1 MDKSLLVKLFGFSA
15 TLIHGD
21 TLVLDRW
28 RWLKRRLPVTRNG
41 EKLIDIGCGTGSFSL
56 GAARRG
62 YESLGLSWDTHNQTT
77 AALRAKLLHLHS
89 ASFEV
94 QDVRYL
100 SERRD
105 LFDRYDVAICF
116 ENIEHIT
123 DDRKLLTDIAN
134 CLKPG
139 GRVLLTTPY
148 LYYRPISAADLGP
161 FSKIEDGGHVR
172 RGYTKTMLE
181 ELCQS
186 SGLVP
191 EHISYC
197 SGFLSQKITSLL
209 RALSRIHPLVGWTL
223 ILPLRVLPLLFDV
236 LITAV
241 TRWTSFSICLE
252 AYKPRFPRTAG
263 QTRSQA
269 IISPEQSPTRG

>member
-1 MDKSLLVKLFGFSA
+1 MDRSLLVRLFGFPA

-28 RWLKRRLPVTRNG
+28 RWLKRRLPVTNNG

-62 YESLGLSWDTHNQTT
+62 YESLGLSWDVRNQTT
-77 AALRAKLLHLHS
+77 AALRAKLLKLHL

-94 QDVRYL
+94 QDVRRL
-100 SERRD
+100 GERKD
-105 LFDRYDVAICF
+105 LFDSYDVAICF
-116 ENIEHIT
+116 ENIEHIL
-123 DDRKLLTDIAN
+123 DDRKLLTDIKN

-139 GRVLLTTPY
+139 GRALLSTPY

-172 RGYTKTMLE
+172 RGYTKAMLE
-181 ELCQS
+181 ELCES
-186 SGLVP
+186 SGLVA
-191 EHISYC
+191 EQISFC
-197 SGFLSQKITSLL
+197 SGFLSQKITSLM
-209 RALSRIHPLVGWTL
+209 RALGRIHPLLGWIT
-223 ILPLRVLPLLFDV
+223 ILPLRVLPPLFDAP
-236 LITAV
+236 ITAT

-252 AYKPRFPRTAG
+252 AYKPRFPGTAD
-263 QTRSQA
+263 
-269 IISPEQSPTRG
+269 

>member
-1 MDKSLLVKLFGFSA
+1 MDKSLLVKLFGFPA

-28 RWLKRRLPVTRNG
+28 RWLKRRLPVTNNG

-62 YESLGLSWDTHNQTT
+62 YETLGLSWDTRNQTT
-77 AALRAKLLHLHS
+77 AALRAKLLNLHS

-94 QDVRYL
+94 QDVRHL

-105 LFDRYDVAICF
+105 LFDSYDVAICF
-116 ENIEHIT
+116 ENIEHIA
-123 DDRKLLTDIAN
+123 DDRKLLTDITN

-148 LYYRPISAADLGP
+148 LYYRPISAGDLGP

-172 RGYTKTMLE
+172 RGYTKAMLE
-181 ELCQS
+181 ELCES
-186 SGLVP
+186 SGLVL
-191 EHISYC
+191 EHISFC

-209 RALSRIHPLVGWTL
+209 RALSRIHPLVGWIL
-223 ILPLRVLPLLFDV
+223 ILPLRALPPLFDV
-236 LITAV
+236 LITAT

-252 AYKPRFPRTAG
+252 AYKPRFPRTAD
-263 QTRSQA
+263 
-269 IISPEQSPTRG
+269 